1 MPVRFRTRTLT
12 TVAVTTLLSIFLAA
26 PAFAGQLIGY
36 EGNTSAPTYNRVKAV
51 VLKKDSGRRF
61 LQWIGIRSVVT
72 CEDASS
78 FKIGVVM
85 GIGRLGEDGSF
96 ARVIQEDEFGIP
108 EFIRVDGSIGFRE
121 GSGTYLYSTAKVIDD
136 GTDSQLCTTGELTWT
151 VERTSTQPA
160 RPGAGIAHRGSGFV
174 NVRIAARH
182 GH

>member
-1 MPVRFRTRTLT
+1 MRSRTRTLT

-78 FKIGVVM
+78 FKIGVIM

-121 GSGTYLYSTAKVIDD
+121 GSGTYIYSTAKVIDD
-136 GTDSQLCTTGELTWT
+136 GTDSQLCSTGELTWT
-151 VERTSTQPA
+151 VERTSS
-160 RPGAGIAHRGSGFV
+160 RPIRHKTGIAHRGGDFFK
-174 NVRIAARH
+174 VRTAASH

>member
-1 MPVRFRTRTLT
+1 MPVRSRTRTLT
-12 TVAVTTLLSIFLAA
+12 TVAVTTLLSISLAA

-61 LQWIGIRSVVT
+61 LRWIAIRSVVT

-78 FKIGVVM
+78 FKISAIM

-96 ARVIQEDEFGIP
+96 ARVIQEDEFGVP
-108 EFIRVDGSIGFRE
+108 EYVRVDGSIGFRE

-160 RPGAGIAHRGSGFV
+160 RPGAGVAHRGSGFV
-174 NVRIAARH
+174 DVRIAARH